1 MHDRQVFSKLLGVVA
16 PWEVEHVDL
25 RLEEGEVHISVRH
38 RRGATWPCPRCG
50 RRCKLHDHQP
60 ERSWRHLDV
69 FEYQTILHAEPPRC
83 NCEEHGVQVVS
94 LPWAEKGSRFTALF
108 ERWAIMWLQMA
119 SQSAVARQLD
129 LSWDEVHAIQQ
140 RAVKRGLKRRKIES
154 VPVIGIDEKAYKKG
168 HRYLTL
174 VYDHANSRVLY
185 VGDERKESSLQG
197 FWDMLTADQKAG
209 IEAVSMDMWDPF
221 INSVR
226 ANVPNAEEKIVFDKY
241 HIASHLGNA
250 VDLVRRGE
258 NKALRST
265 GDDRLV
271 GSKYDWLT
279 NPANFTAKA
288 WREFTALR
296 TSDLKTARAWALK
309 ENAMY
314 LFDYTQDASARRHF
328 RSWYNWATHSR
339 LKPMISVAKMLKRR
353 FDNIITYLKHP
364 ITNAISESI
373 NSRIQWV
380 QFTARGFRNKG
391 NFMTSIYFH
400 CGGLDLMPTST

>member
-258 NKALRST
+258 NKALRSA

-380 QFTARGFRNKG
+380 KFTARGFRNKG

-400 CGGLDLMPTST
+400 CGGLDLMPKST